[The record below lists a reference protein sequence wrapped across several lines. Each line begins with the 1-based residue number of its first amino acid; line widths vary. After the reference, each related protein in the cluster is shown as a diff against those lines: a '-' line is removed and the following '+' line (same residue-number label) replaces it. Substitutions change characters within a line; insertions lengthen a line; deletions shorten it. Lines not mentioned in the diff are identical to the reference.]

1 MVTTLPS
8 SSVGFMLPVAET
20 VKRVAADLP
29 FDTALLGFAGA
40 PWTVATYMV
49 EGGSS
54 RDFATVRRFAN
65 SDPALFD
72 RLISVLV
79 DVTADYLDMQ
89 IAAGAEAVQLF
100 DSWAGVLT
108 DAEFHRWCILPVRE
122 IVSRLE
128 AKHPAVPVIGFPK
141 GAGVHYREYAT
152 LTGVEALSLDWTVPL
167 DWARRMQPEVT
178 LQGNLD
184 PLFLVM
190 GGTALEQATRRILEV
205 LGTGPFVFN
214 LGHGIRPETP
224 IAHVERLCELI
235 RHWRA

>member
-1 MVTTLPS
+1 
-8 SSVGFMLPVAET
+8 
-20 VKRVAADLP
+20 
-29 FDTALLGFAGA
+29 
-40 PWTVATYMV
+40 
-49 EGGSS
+49 
-54 RDFATVRRFAN
+54 
-65 SDPALFD
+65 
-72 RLISVLV
+72 VLV

-100 DSWAGVLT
+100 DSWSGVLT
-108 DAEFHRWCILPVRE
+108 DAEFHRWCVLPVRE
-122 IVSRLE
+122 IVSQLE

-152 LTGVEALSLDWTVPL
+152 LTGVEALALDSTVPL
-167 DWARRMQPEVT
+167 DWARTMQPEVT

-190 GGTALEQATRRILEV
+190 GGAPLEQATRRILET